1 MASEVLQLRGPQ
13 RSAIHLAVAEPQT
26 WSVASRF
33 VPALGRLA
41 TTPQQPLVYNLTHL
55 DASGEPGV
63 VPEPESRRFPILFR
77 RFNMFEPRTVK
88 LKDDKE
94 VLIRAMKR
102 EDLEG
107 SFAFFRALPE
117 ENRLSLRRDMSIREV
132 IEERIRELEEGAVK
146 RLVAVADETIVAD
159 GALEFS
165 HFGWERHIA
174 ELRLFVAT
182 PYQRKGL
189 GMLMAGALYDL
200 AASAGI
206 EEIVV
211 KMMASQ
217 TAALRIFHKLGFRQE
232 VVLRDYV
239 KDMKGTRKDLVLM
252 RCRLED
258 LWRKYED
265 FVHETDKRS
274 FEME

>member
-1 MASEVLQLRGPQ
+1 
-13 RSAIHLAVAEPQT
+13 
-26 WSVASRF
+26 
-33 VPALGRLA
+33 
-41 TTPQQPLVYNLTHL
+41 
-55 DASGEPGV
+55 
-63 VPEPESRRFPILFR
+63 
-77 RFNMFEPRTVK
+77 MFKPRTVK
-88 LKDDKE
+88 LRDGKE

-117 ENRLSLRRDMSIREV
+117 ENRLSLRRDLSIREV
-132 IEERIRELEEGAVK
+132 IEERIREMEEGGVK
-146 RLVAVADETIVAD
+146 RLVAVVDETIVAD

-189 GMLMAGALYDL
+189 GMLLAGALYDL
-200 AASAGI
+200 ASSAGI

-211 KMMASQ
+211 KMMANQ
-217 TAALRIFHKLGFRQE
+217 TGALRIFHKLGFRNE

-239 KDMKGTRKDLVLM
+239 KDMKGTRKDLVMM
-252 RCRLED
+252 RCRLQD
-258 LWRKYED
+258 LWQKYED
-265 FVHETDKRS
+265 FVHETDMRS
-274 FEME
+274 FSME

>member
-1 MASEVLQLRGPQ
+1 
-13 RSAIHLAVAEPQT
+13 
-26 WSVASRF
+26 
-33 VPALGRLA
+33 
-41 TTPQQPLVYNLTHL
+41 
-55 DASGEPGV
+55 
-63 VPEPESRRFPILFR
+63 
-77 RFNMFEPRTVK
+77 MFEPRSVK
-88 LKDDKE
+88 LKDNQE
-94 VLIRAMKR
+94 VLIRPMRR

-107 SFAFFRALPE
+107 SFVFFRELPE
-117 ENRLSLRRDMSIREV
+117 EHRLSLRRDMAIREV
-132 IEERIRELEEGAVK
+132 IEDRIREMEEGDVK
-146 RLVAVADETIVAD
+146 RLVAIADGKIVAD

-165 HFGWERHIA
+165 HFGWERHVA

-200 AASAGI
+200 AASGGI

-217 TAALRIFHKLGFRQE
+217 TAALRIFQRLGFRHE

-239 KDMKGTRKDLVLM
+239 KDMQGTRRDLVLM

-258 LWRKYED
+258 LWQKYED
-265 FVHETDKRS
+265 FVRENEVRS
-274 FEME
+274 FEAE

>member
-1 MASEVLQLRGPQ
+1 
-13 RSAIHLAVAEPQT
+13 
-26 WSVASRF
+26 
-33 VPALGRLA
+33 
-41 TTPQQPLVYNLTHL
+41 
-55 DASGEPGV
+55 
-63 VPEPESRRFPILFR
+63 
-77 RFNMFEPRTVK
+77 VK
-88 LKDDKE
+88 LKDNKE

-117 ENRLSLRRDMSIREV
+117 ESRLSLRRDLTIREV
-132 IEERIRELEEGAVK
+132 VEERIRELEEGVVK

-189 GMLMAGALYDL
+189 GMLMAGALYDF
-200 AASAGI
+200 AVSAGI

-211 KMMASQ
+211 KMMAHQ
-217 TAALRIFHKLGFRQE
+217 TAALRIFQKLGFHQE
-232 VVLRDYV
+232 VVLRGYV

-258 LWRKYED
+258 LWQKYEE
-265 FVHETDKRS
+265 FLRETDMPS
-274 FEME
+274 FRME

>member
-1 MASEVLQLRGPQ
+1 MTEIGTSSIMNSDG
-13 RSAIHLAVAEPQT
+13 
-26 WSVASRF
+26 
-33 VPALGRLA
+33 G
-41 TTPQQPLVYNLTHL
+41 
-55 DASGEPGV
+55 PGV
-63 VPEPESRRFPILFR
+63 VPGSESRPFPIPLR
-77 RFNMFEPRTVK
+77 RFSVFEPRTVK
-88 LKDDKE
+88 LKDNKA

-107 SFAFFRALPE
+107 SLAFFRALSE
-117 ENRLSLRRDMSIREV
+117 EDRLSLRRDSTTREV
-132 IEERIRELEEGAVK
+132 IEERIREMETGAVN

-159 GALEFS
+159 GALGLS
-165 HFGWERHIA
+165 HFGWERHVA
-174 ELRLFVAT
+174 ELRLVVAT

-206 EEIVV
+206 EEIIV

-217 TAALRIFHKLGFRQE
+217 TAALRIFHKLGFRHE

-258 LWRKYED
+258 LWHRYEE
-265 FVHETDKRS
+265 FVHETDRRS
-274 FEME
+274 FEVE

>member
-1 MASEVLQLRGPQ
+1 M
-13 RSAIHLAVAEPQT
+13 T
-26 WSVASRF
+26 
-33 VPALGRLA
+33 
-41 TTPQQPLVYNLTHL
+41 
-55 DASGEPGV
+55 
-63 VPEPESRRFPILFR
+63 
-77 RFNMFEPRTVK
+77 
-88 LKDDKE
+88 
-94 VLIRAMKR
+94 
-102 EDLEG
+102 
-107 SFAFFRALPE
+107 
-117 ENRLSLRRDMSIREV
+117 IREA
-132 IEERIRELEEGAVK
+132 IEERIREMEEGAVE

-217 TAALRIFHKLGFRQE
+217 AAALRIFRKLGFRDE

-258 LWRKYED
+258 LWQKYEE
-265 FVHETDKRS
+265 FVRETDMRS
-274 FEME
+274 FKME

>member
-1 MASEVLQLRGPQ
+1 
-13 RSAIHLAVAEPQT
+13 
-26 WSVASRF
+26 
-33 VPALGRLA
+33 
-41 TTPQQPLVYNLTHL
+41 
-55 DASGEPGV
+55 
-63 VPEPESRRFPILFR
+63 
-77 RFNMFEPRTVK
+77 MFEPRTAK
-88 LKDDKE
+88 LKDNKE

-107 SFAFFRALPE
+107 SLAFFRALSE
-117 ENRLSLRRDMSIREV
+117 EDRLSLRGDPTTREV
-132 IEERIRELEEGAVK
+132 IEERVREMEQGAVN

-165 HFGWERHIA
+165 HFGWERHVA
-174 ELRLFVAT
+174 ELRLVVAA

-189 GMLMAGALYDL
+189 GMCMAGALYDL

-217 TAALRIFHKLGFRQE
+217 TAALRIFHKLGFRDE

-258 LWRKYED
+258 LWHRYEE
-265 FVHETDKRS
+265 FVDETDRRS
-274 FEME
+274 FERE

>member
-1 MASEVLQLRGPQ
+1 
-13 RSAIHLAVAEPQT
+13 
-26 WSVASRF
+26 
-33 VPALGRLA
+33 
-41 TTPQQPLVYNLTHL
+41 
-55 DASGEPGV
+55 
-63 VPEPESRRFPILFR
+63 
-77 RFNMFEPRTVK
+77 MFEPRTVK
-88 LKDDKE
+88 LKDNKE

-107 SFAFFRALPE
+107 SLAFFRALSE
-117 ENRLSLRRDMSIREV
+117 EDRLSLRRDSTAREV
-132 IEERIRELEEGAVK
+132 IEERIREMEQGAVK
-146 RLVAVADETIVAD
+146 RLVALADGTIIAD
-159 GALEFS
+159 GALGLS
-165 HFGWERHIA
+165 HFGWERHVA
-174 ELRLFVAT
+174 ELRLVVAT

-217 TAALRIFHKLGFRQE
+217 TAALRIFRRLGFRDE

-258 LWRKYED
+258 LWQKYED
-265 FVHETDKRS
+265 FVHETDRRS

>member
-1 MASEVLQLRGPQ
+1 
-13 RSAIHLAVAEPQT
+13 
-26 WSVASRF
+26 
-33 VPALGRLA
+33 
-41 TTPQQPLVYNLTHL
+41 
-55 DASGEPGV
+55 
-63 VPEPESRRFPILFR
+63 
-77 RFNMFEPRTVK
+77 VK
-88 LKDDKE
+88 LKDNKE

-107 SFAFFRALPE
+107 SLAFFRALSE
-117 ENRLSLRRDMSIREV
+117 EDRLSLRRDSTAREV
-132 IEERIRELEEGAVK
+132 IEERIREMEQGAVK
-146 RLVAVADETIVAD
+146 RLVALADGTIIAD
-159 GALEFS
+159 GALGLS
-165 HFGWERHIA
+165 HFGWERHVA
-174 ELRLFVAT
+174 ELRLVVAT

-217 TAALRIFHKLGFRQE
+217 TAALRIFRRLGFRDE

-258 LWRKYED
+258 LWQKYED
-265 FVHETDKRS
+265 FVHETDRRS

>member
-1 MASEVLQLRGPQ
+1 V
-13 RSAIHLAVAEPQT
+13 
-26 WSVASRF
+26 
-33 VPALGRLA
+33 
-41 TTPQQPLVYNLTHL
+41 
-55 DASGEPGV
+55 
-63 VPEPESRRFPILFR
+63 
-77 RFNMFEPRTVK
+77 FEPRTVK
-88 LKDDKE
+88 LKDNKE
-94 VLIRAMKR
+94 VLIRAMKK

-117 ENRLSLRRDMSIREV
+117 EHRLSLRRDMTIREV
-132 IEERIRELEEGAVK
+132 IEERIREMDDGAVK
-146 RLVAVADETIVAD
+146 RLVAIADETIVAD

-174 ELRLFVAT
+174 ELRLYVAA

-200 AASAGI
+200 ASSAGI
-206 EEIVV
+206 EEIIV

-239 KDMKGTRKDLVLM
+239 KDMEGNRKDLVLM
-252 RCRLED
+252 RCRLQD
-258 LWRKYED
+258 LWQKYED
-265 FVHETDKRS
+265 FVRENDMRS